1 MKVIVLSCDKNE
13 ETFLPFAWCLEKYWY
28 GHPKV
33 VYLTETI
40 KNPFFE
46 TISLDYPLDK
56 WTVRI
61 RESLKQIDDEQILL
75 MVDDCFI
82 RKTVDR
88 ERIEYASKHLIGKIA
103 CFNFEQSFDPS
114 DEVTDLKSFKLR
126 KHGSQYE
133 VSLLCGLWNRYKL
146 INVLSQQDSDPWS
159 VEYNQPN
166 CGYDYYI
173 NSGDFIIDWGYRTWK
188 PAGIYKGK
196 WCHEAKQFLDSIGIY
211 PDYSIKGFSDIW

>member
-1 MKVIVLSCDKNE
+1 MKLIVLSCSKNE
-13 ETFLPFAWCLEKYWY
+13 ELFAPFSHCLEKYY
-28 GHPKV
+28 PNHPKV
-33 VYLTETI
+33 IYFTDGIVNPYYKTI
-40 KNPFFE
+40 VVPHDINH
-46 TISLDYPLDK
+46 
-56 WTVRI
+56 WTTGL
-61 RESLKQIDDEQILL
+61 REFLSQIDDEQVLL
-75 MVDDCFI
+75 MIDDCFI
-82 RKTVDR
+82 RRLVDR
-88 ERIEYASKHLIGKIA
+88 DRIKYASKHLIGKIA

-114 DEVTDLKSFKLR
+114 DEVTDLKGFKLR

-133 VSLLCGLWNRYKL
+133 VSLMCGLWNRCKL

-211 PDYSIKGFSDIW
+211 PNYSIKGFSDIW